1 MRNRAVSGNEL
12 ARKALASLGDRLPPS
27 WRRQVIRGG
36 TGGGPGRI
44 ADGVLRLAAPDGS
57 HATLALEARPRVE
70 PRDVETL
77 RERFR
82 DRRGIT
88 PVVAAP
94 FLTRRTRERLREA
107 GVAYVDLTGN
117 AWLTLDR
124 PALWIE
130 TTGAE
135 RSPWREERPARTL
148 RGAKAARVV
157 RALLDLR
164 PPLGVRRLAA
174 LAGADPGYVSRVL
187 ALLEREGLVERE
199 RRGPVAE
206 VDWAGLI
213 RRWAED
219 HSFLGSNT
227 AAPYLDPRGLAAL
240 REKLLRSS
248 ARYAVTGSLAAS
260 QVAPVAPPRL
270 AALYVD
276 DPEGVARELGLR
288 PAEAG
293 ANVLLVAPFDPVVYE
308 RTWERQGLTFAA
320 LSQVAADLLTS
331 PGRGPEE
338 AEELLAWMAE
348 NEHAWR
354 T

>member
-1 MRNRAVSGNEL
+1 MRNKVISGNTL
-12 ARKALASLGDRLPPS
+12 AKTALASLGDRLPPS
-27 WRRQVIRGG
+27 WRHQVIRGG
-36 TGGGPGRI
+36 AGGGRF
-44 ADGVLRLAAPDGS
+44 ADAVLRLASPDGS
-57 HATLALEARPRVE
+57 QATLAVAAKPRVE

-82 DRRGIT
+82 EWRGVT

-94 FLTRRTRERLREA
+94 FLTPRTRERLREA

-130 TTGAE
+130 TTGAD
-135 RSPWREERPARTL
+135 RGPWPEGRPARTL
-148 RGAKAARVV
+148 RGAKAGRVV

-187 ALLEREGLVERE
+187 ALLEREALVERK
-199 RRGPVAE
+199 RRGPVTE

-219 HSFLGSNT
+219 HSLLGSNT
-227 AAPYLDPRGLAAL
+227 VASYLDPRGLAAL
-240 REKLLRSS
+240 TEKLLRSS
-248 ARYAVTGSLAAS
+248 VRYALTGSLAAS

-276 DPEGVARELGLR
+276 DPEGVAKRLELR

-308 RTWERQGLTFAA
+308 RTWEREGLTFAA
-320 LSQVAADLLTS
+320 LSQVTVDLLTS
-331 PGRGPEE
+331 PGRGPAE
-338 AEELLAWMAE
+338 AEELLAWMAG
-348 NEHAWR
+348 NEDAWR